1 MKKKELFK
9 NIVFGTIPTCLI
21 IFVFLM
27 MISHKHLLKASV
39 LPIILFAVSLIS
51 NMRKY
56 YRDIRKDQAGYTKHT
71 YEVKNVYELFN
82 LNNAYNPSLCLD
94 IGHNK
99 YLILNGQ
106 WMLNNAIYG
115 EDLAR
120 DKDHDD
126 DIFNYLKNPYSFPS
140 TKFELW
146 ISNLDNEPSQIKVL
160 GNYIVPKQVNL
171 QTPTKYGAMP
181 FTVID
186 QNELKID

>member
-1 MKKKELFK
+1 
-9 NIVFGTIPTCLI
+9 
-21 IFVFLM
+21 M
-27 MISHKHLLKASV
+27 MILHKHLLKASV

-56 YRDIRKDQAGYTKHT
+56 YHDIRKDQAGYTKHT

-106 WMLNNAIYG
+106 WLFCNNIYG
-115 EDLAR
+115 EDLISY
-120 DKDHDD
+120 KDGDG
-126 DIFNYLKNPYSFPS
+126 DIFNGLQHPYSFPS

-146 ISNLDNEPSQIKVL
+146 YLIWIMNLRVL
-160 GNYIVPKQVNL
+160 KC
-171 QTPTKYGAMP
+171 
-181 FTVID
+181 
-186 QNELKID
+186 